1 MRVSG
6 ERFAFD
12 EDVWAEEVGRL
23 SATGLAH
30 ADAVVARSE
39 IERPG
44 ARIAVRPC
52 ESEGPD
58 GTLLAGC
65 AKAYVPLE
73 VEPSRA
79 PHGFVFAIRVRADS
93 GRVTL
98 RMLAFGERHPEPG
111 SRSVYERA
119 HKRLHGRYPDE

>member
-1 MRVSG
+1 MPDMRVSG

-30 ADAVVARSE
+30 AD
-39 IERPG
+39 RPG

-73 VEPSRA
+73 VEPSRG
-79 PHGFVFAIRVRADS
+79 HTVSCSRSGFVPTA
-93 GRVTL
+93 G
-98 RMLAFGERHPEPG
+98 G
-111 SRSVYERA
+111 
-119 HKRLHGRYPDE
+119 